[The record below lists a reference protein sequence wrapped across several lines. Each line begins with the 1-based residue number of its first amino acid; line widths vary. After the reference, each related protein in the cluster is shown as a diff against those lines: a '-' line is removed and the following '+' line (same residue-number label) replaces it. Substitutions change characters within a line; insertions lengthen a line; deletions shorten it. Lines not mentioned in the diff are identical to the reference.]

1 MFLNPEVMVLG
12 LLWLSFTIL
21 VVLQIQARDSPPNLI
36 PAPLLQMLPLQPDF
50 QNELFQGKWYVLG
63 LAGSE
68 FNQEN
73 HSMHPAWQGGLSP
86 SYPPNSCFH
95 RNRRYDQWFGTF
107 IPNWQPGQFKLVNLE
122 RYPGIQDY
130 TARVVA
136 TDYNQSAMVFFKKYH
151 NNQAYFNVN
160 LYGRTKRLTQEL
172 KENFIRFAKSLGLTD
187 DHIIILLI
195 PIGNH

>member
-50 QNELFQGKWYVLG
+50 QNELYMQVGYIFRTSTW
-63 LAGSE
+63 
-68 FNQEN
+68 
-73 HSMHPAWQGGLSP
+73 
-86 SYPPNSCFH
+86 
-95 RNRRYDQWFGTF
+95 NRRYDQWFGTF